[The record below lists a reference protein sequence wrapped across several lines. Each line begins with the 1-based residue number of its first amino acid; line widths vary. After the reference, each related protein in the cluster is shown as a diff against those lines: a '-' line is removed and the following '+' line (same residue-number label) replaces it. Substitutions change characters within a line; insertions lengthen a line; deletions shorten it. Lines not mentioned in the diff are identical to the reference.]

1 MLHNAANLSNTNIR
15 TFFSSNPFSGYSVD
29 RKVAKVMPYSGPHE
43 DEEIAL
49 DEEEQ
54 DPLATNE
61 PNQVFW
67 IVFTWS

>member
-1 MLHNAANLSNTNIR
+1 
-15 TFFSSNPFSGYSVD
+15 
-29 RKVAKVMPYSGPHE
+29 MPYSGPHE

-61 PNQVFW
+61 PNQVFELFLL
-67 IVFTWS
+67 IISKFLTLKLDILRCNMS